1 MYARTP
7 MSQCV
12 GLLRVVVVMVVV
24 VAVAAV
30 AVVVVMVVV
39 AMEAA
44 VVDRFDL
51 VYGALSFWNHASI
64 ELGPRSPPPGGII
77 ISLSWKPL
85 MMGKGLEASDLAG
98 EERVE
103 RRDAA
108 ATVERHSPA
117 PHH

>member
-1 MYARTP
+1 MTT
-7 MSQCV
+7 
-12 GLLRVVVVMVVV
+12 VVT
-24 VAVAAV
+24 V
-30 AVVVVMVVV
+30 AVVVTIVVIKFMPSVVFVVVVVVVV